1 MRRPTWILV
10 GAAAAL
16 GVGAAAALAA
26 VASPPAPASGE
37 QVHSVLRDTAPSPS
51 GSPAAT
57 PTAAA
62 TPTPVSVPGPD
73 PVPAPVAEPEP
84 VPARDHA
91 AKGDGEPSSAATVA
105 DCRRDRADGSG
116 HGSLGGSGRS

>member
-10 GAAAAL
+10 GAAVAL
-16 GVGAAAALAA
+16 GGGAAAALAA
-26 VASPPAPASGE
+26 VASPPVPAPASGE
-37 QVHSVLRDTAPSPS
+37 QGNVVLRDTVPSAS
-51 GSPAAT
+51 GSP
-57 PTAAA
+57 AA
-62 TPTPVSVPGPD
+62 TPTPVSVPGAD

-91 AKGDGEPSSAATVA
+91 AKGDGDPSSAATVA